1 MKRRELTGRVNGLN
15 EKVDSPRVAAAHTA
29 GDHCPNR
36 KQMTIMRQ
44 NNWIIR
50 YLHNVLT
57 WCI

>member
-29 GDHCPNR
+29 GDHYPNR